1 MSMSEEDEESDTSTS
16 ARAAGVVAVG
26 MCIAVWW
33 PSFTLGAWGQL
44 FFEQILTVWAAATAA
59 LFVVLFRR
67 HGEQKRKR
75 RAAALLIPTLWLVLA
90 FIVEDDG
97 GLLDVLTETLGS
109 TVAFLGIPATMW
121 VLARIVWPEFGEG
134 SLSTARRLL
143 LIAWVIFIAVA
154 SYLLGVNH
162 AAFLTCDDFTI
173 SGNSAPVGCRPGAP
187 RPLSGS

>member
-1 MSMSEEDEESDTSTS
+1 
-16 ARAAGVVAVG
+16 

-33 PSFTLGAWGQL
+33 PSFTLGAWGRL

-67 HGEQKRKR
+67 HGEQHRKR

-90 FIVEDDG
+90 FVVEDDG
-97 GLLDVLTETLGS
+97 GFLDVATETLGS

-134 SLSTARRLL
+134 SLSTSRRLM
-143 LIAWVIFIAVA
+143 LIAWVLFIAVA

-162 AAFLTCDDFTI
+162 AAFLTCDDFSI
-173 SGNSAPVGCRPGAP
+173 SGNSPPAGCRPGAP
-187 RPLSGS
+187 GPLSDS